1 MSIIAYCNGEECPK
15 KEKCLRF
22 VTHTK
27 GLRIKSKTC
36 ISLGFDLF
44 VENNKKEKA

>member
-1 MSIIAYCNGEECPK
+1 MSIIAYCNGQDCPK
-15 KEKCLRF
+15 KQECLRF
-22 VTHTK
+22 VTHEK

-44 VENNKKEKA
+44 VPKGKKDNA